1 MWCILDGKEG
11 EEGED
16 GCPNLKD
23 YDRNLGD
30 EISSQ
35 IRLGSSRCTVW
46 DRASQYRSGKEL
58 CSWNVSEA

>member
-1 MWCILDGKEG
+1 VWRILDGKEG

-46 DRASQYRSGKEL
+46 EQSQLIQEWEGFVLLE
-58 CSWNVSEA
+58 CV

>member
-1 MWCILDGKEG
+1 MWRILDGKEG

-35 IRLGSSRCTVW
+35 IRYVHPKT
-46 DRASQYRSGKEL
+46 
-58 CSWNVSEA
+58 

>member
-1 MWCILDGKEG
+1 VWCILDGKEG

-35 IRLGSSRCTVW
+35 IRLASSRCTVC
-46 DRASQYRSGKEL
+46 DRAS
-58 CSWNVSEA
+58 